1 MQPPSLMPACQ
12 ASRGA
17 VASRGRR
24 APSRAAHVHM
34 AALVLAVAVL
44 AAAAHAQAP
53 RSSGS
58 GAGSG
63 AGPQPGSLAG
73 TSAAP
78 AAGVSAGPAVT
89 AGGVA
94 VAPTLIPRGDE
105 VVLNFKDAEIDSVAA
120 AFAHLLGRNL
130 VVDPRVRGKMT
141 LETARPVGRLQAFEL
156 FRVSLRGLGFAFVDV
171 GGIGRIVPEGDA
183 KLLASSVAAPGSTA
197 PAGEQVI
204 TQVFRLNHEVA
215 ANLVPVLRPLIAPN
229 NTVVAYPGNNSL
241 VVTDYASN
249 IARVAQ
255 IIASIDTPVANEV
268 EVIPMVHALAI
279 DVAVAVNRMLDE
291 GARGGQPS
299 GQPSPIG
306 DVSQRVTVYADTRLN
321 SVMVRTTN
329 PERMR
334 LARSLIA
341 RLDVATSEPGNIHVV
356 YLRNA
361 EAVKLAQTLRGVL
374 AGEGG
379 AGSTSF
385 GSSLSSANTPG
396 SMQGSSLSASPTQS
410 SLSAN
415 QPLGGAQSFGASPQG
430 LNQAT
435 SVRAGGAIIT
445 ADPASNA
452 LIITAPEAVY
462 RSLRT
467 VIDKLDARRAQVF
480 IESLIVEVQA
490 DKAAELGIQ
499 WQFLGAPEGSTRGF
513 GGTNFGGAGVNIVG
527 VTTNPTNIAQ
537 GLNIGVVRGT
547 ARIGNTEVINLGL
560 LARALESDASANVLA
575 TPNLLTLDNEEARIM
590 IGQNVP
596 FITGQFTSPASA
608 GATTVN
614 PFQTI
619 ERRDVGTTLR
629 VRPQISESG
638 TVRLQIFQ
646 EVSSVQDKTN
656 TSGIITNRRAIES
669 TVLVDDG
676 EIIVL
681 GGLIEES
688 ISGSEQKVPGLG
700 DIPVLGALFR
710 YEGRKRVKNNLLVFL
725 RPVVLRDAEAS
736 NSVTASRYDY
746 IRSLR
751 SDARIPERGALPEM
765 RGNPLPER
773 PAQADPGQRA
783 PAALRQP
790 GYSLSPDMRPGAQPA
805 PPFASDS
812 PGAVPRGGGH

>member
-1 MQPPSLMPACQ
+1 MVPTLITPKNRALNYSGLAPGHA
-12 ASRGA
+12 
-17 VASRGRR
+17 RR
-24 APSRAAHVHM
+24 VTSARVRL
-34 AALVLAVAVL
+34 AALALALSLSVCGAT
-44 AAAAHAQAP
+44 AQAQAP
-53 RSSGS
+53 RAAGPVMGATGPAASGP
-58 GAGSG
+58 GAGS
-63 AGPQPGSLAG
+63 
-73 TSAAP
+73 
-78 AAGVSAGPAVT
+78 VSV
-89 AGGVA
+89 AGGDTA
-94 VAPTLIPRGDE
+94 VPPLIPRGDE
-105 VVLNFKDAEIDSVAA
+105 VVLNFKDADIDSVAA
-120 AFAHLLGRNL
+120 AFGHLLGRNL

-183 KLLASSVAAPGSTA
+183 KLLASPVAVSAGPA

-204 TQVFRLNHEVA
+204 TQVFRLSHEVA

-249 IARVAQ
+249 IARIAQ

-268 EVIPMVHALAI
+268 EVVPMVHALAI

-299 GQPSPIG
+299 GQPSPMG
-306 DVSQRVTVYADTRLN
+306 DASQRVTVYADTRLN
-321 SVMVRTTN
+321 SVMVRTTS

-374 AGEGG
+374 AGDGG
-379 AGSTSF
+379 PGSTSF
-385 GSSLSSANTPG
+385 GSSLSSANAPG
-396 SMQGSSLSASPTQS
+396 SMQGSSLSASATQS
-410 SLSAN
+410 SLSGT
-415 QPLGGAQSFGASPQG
+415 QPLGGSQSFGASQQG
-430 LNQAT
+430 LQQTT

-513 GGTNFGGAGVNIVG
+513 GGTNFGGSGVNIVG

-537 GLNIGVVRGT
+537 GLNIGVVRGS

-608 GATTVN
+608 GAATVN

-773 PAQADPGQRA
+773 PLPGDPGQRT
-783 PAALRQP
+783 PAAVRQP
-790 GYSLSPDMRPGAQPA
+790 GYSLSPDMRPGAQPS
-805 PPFASDS
+805 PPFASEP
-812 PGAVPRGGGH
+812 PGAAQRGSGH

>member
-1 MQPPSLMPACQ
+1 MACATLFTVWSQALAQTPSPGTAPGAQIPPGGVA
-12 ASRGA
+12 AS
-17 VASRGRR
+17 
-24 APSRAAHVHM
+24 P
-34 AALVLAVAVL
+34 
-44 AAAAHAQAP
+44 
-53 RSSGS
+53 
-58 GAGSG
+58 
-63 AGPQPGSLAG
+63 
-73 TSAAP
+73 AAP
-78 AAGVSAGPAVT
+78 A
-89 AGGVA
+89 
-94 VAPTLIPRGDE
+94 LIPRGDE
-105 VVLNFKDAEIDSVAA
+105 VVLNFRDAEIDSVAA
-120 AFAHLLGRNL
+120 AFGHLLGRNF

-141 LETARPVGRLQAFEL
+141 LETARPVARQQAFEL
-156 FRVSLRGLGFAFVDV
+156 FRISLRGLGFAFVEV
-171 GGIGRIVPEGDA
+171 GGVGRIVPEGDA
-183 KLLASSVAAPGSTA
+183 KLLASPVATPGGAAP
-197 PAGEQVI
+197 PGEQVV

-249 IARVAQ
+249 LSRIAQ

-268 EVIPMVHALAI
+268 EVIPMVHALAV
-279 DVAVAVNRMLDE
+279 DVAVAVSRILDE
-291 GARGGQPS
+291 GARVGQPS
-299 GQPSPIG
+299 GPTPAGG
-306 DVSQRVTVYADTRLN
+306 DPGQRVAVYADTRLN
-321 SVMVRTTN
+321 SVMVRTIS
-329 PERMR
+329 PERMK

-341 RLDVATSEPGNIHVV
+341 RLDVPTSEPGNIHVV

-379 AGSTSF
+379 AGATSF
-385 GSSLSSANTPG
+385 GSSLASSNQTG
-396 SMQGSSLSASPTQS
+396 MTQGQSGLSSSGMQS
-410 SLSAN
+410 SL
-415 QPLGGAQSFGASPQG
+415 GGGQTLSSGQG
-430 LNQAT
+430 LAGGQQLASQAT
-435 SVRAGGAIIT
+435 SVRAGAAIIT

-452 LIITAPEAVY
+452 LIITAPESVY
-462 RSLRT
+462 RSLRA

-513 GGTNFGGAGVNIVG
+513 GGTNFGGSGVNIVG
-527 VTTNPTNIAQ
+527 VTTNPTSIAQ

-547 ARIGNTEVINLGL
+547 AKVGNVEVMNLGL
-560 LARALESDASANVLA
+560 LARALESDASANILA
-575 TPNLLTLDNEEARIM
+575 TPNLLTLDNEEARII

-646 EVSSVQDKTN
+646 EVSSVQDKSN

-688 ISGSEQKVPGLG
+688 ISGTEQKVPGLG

-725 RPVVLRDAEAS
+725 RPVVLRDGEAAG
-736 NSVTASRYDY
+736 SVTASRYDY
-746 IRSLR
+746 IRALR
-751 SDARIPERGALPEM
+751 SDSRIPERGLLPEM
-765 RGNPLPER
+765 RGNPLPEK
-773 PAQADPGQRA
+773 PAPASPGQPRM
-783 PAALRQP
+783 PAAVRQP
-790 GYSLSPDMRPGAQPA
+790 GFSLSPDVGSDVRPAA
-805 PPFASDS
+805 PFATEPLRSA
-812 PGAVPRGGGH
+812 PGGG